1 MEIFEQTPQQWTGIP
16 PDRPSRPSP
25 VWLLFAIILGMTVG
39 GAIVYFTVDTSP
51 GGDTAVS
58 TPDAGITTTTP
69 AIDTATTAPPAAGGS
84 AIEVAYQTIYPVEG
98 SDTGFVALVDGSAEV
113 PVAGS
118 VSPLM
123 VDIVEAI
130 PTDLDSD
137 GTDDAVV
144 ILVVSSGGTG
154 FFYSAY
160 GVYADP
166 DQTLVTNS
174 VNLGDR
180 IGLDQVSQDPVTGN
194 VTVRYRDHSDAV
206 GFADAPDLQVVSDI
220 LFLRSGATEMARG
233 TIPIADAAD
242 PQLTAT
248 NTITTGGLGPVRVGM
263 TVQEATKAAGLP
275 IIAPT
280 SAAILPSPGCGFARA
295 DGLDGVGFMLI
306 DGVIVRVDISS
317 GPIAT
322 ASGARIGSTEQ
333 EIKDLFPDLI
343 EVTPHAYVEGGN
355 YLTLVP
361 TAENLKDVRVVFETD
376 GKVVT
381 SYRAGRMP
389 AVEWI
394 EGCA

>member
-16 PDRPSRPSP
+16 PDRPSRPSAT
-25 VWLLFAIILGMTVG
+25 WLMFAIILGMAVG

-51 GGDTAVS
+51 TADTAAA
-58 TPDAGITTTTP
+58 TPNIIVTTTSP
-69 AIDTATTAPPAAGGS
+69 DESTASTVAPTVGGS

-113 PVAGS
+113 PVADS
-118 VSPLM
+118 ASPLT

-130 PTDLDSD
+130 PADLDAD

-154 FFYSAY
+154 FFYYAY

-174 VNLGDR
+174 VALGDR
-180 IGLDQVSQDPVTGN
+180 IGLDQVSQDTLTGN
-194 VTVRYRDHSDAV
+194 VVVRYRDHSDLV
-206 GFADAPDLQVVSDI
+206 GFGDAPDRQVLSEI
-220 LFLRSGATEMARG
+220 QFLRSGAIEVARG
-233 TIPIADAAD
+233 TIPVADAGD
-242 PQLTAT
+242 PQLSTA

-263 TVQEATKAAGLP
+263 TVEEATKAAGLL
-275 IIAPT
+275 ITAPT
-280 SAAILPSPGCGFARA
+280 DGTPSASPGCGFARA
-295 DGLDGVGFMLI
+295 DGLDGVSFMLV
-306 DGVIVRVDISS
+306 DGVIVRVDIDS

-322 ASGARIGSTEQ
+322 ASGAKIGSTEQ

-343 EVTPHAYVEGGN
+343 KVTPHAYVDGGN

-376 GKVVT
+376 GQVVT
-381 SYRAGRMP
+381 SYRAGRTP
-389 AVEWI
+389 AVEWV